1 MGRETILRDLDPPRK
16 PRGNHPPSNRALQRA
31 ESEDPPQPP
40 LQFAADNAAPQKPEK
55 RQQIGCAD
63 HPPQE
68 PMAPLPPENRLE
80 LLKRHAGVHLAILRN
95 RLVGVEGLRPCR
107 LTKRRQATCD
117 RLPLNDR

>member
-1 MGRETILRDLDPPRK
+1 MGRETILRDLDPLRK
-16 PRGNHPPSNRALQRA
+16 PRGHHPPSDSALQRA

-40 LQFAADNAAPQKPEK
+40 LQLAANNSAPQKPEE

-80 LLKRHAGVHLAILRN
+80 LVTRHAGVHRQILRN
-95 RLVGVEGLRPCR
+95 RLEGGEGLRPCR
-107 LTKRRQATCD
+107 LTKRRQPPCD

>member
-1 MGRETILRDLDPPRK
+1 MGRETILRDLDPLRK
-16 PRGNHPPSNRALQRA
+16 PRGHHPPSDSALQRA

-40 LQFAADNAAPQKPEK
+40 LQLAANNAAPQKPEK

-80 LLKRHAGVHLAILRN
+80 LVERHAGVHLAVLRN
-95 RLVGVEGLRPCR
+95 RLVSIEGLHPCCS
-107 LTKRRQATCD
+107 TERRQATCD
-117 RLPLNDR
+117 RLPPHDR